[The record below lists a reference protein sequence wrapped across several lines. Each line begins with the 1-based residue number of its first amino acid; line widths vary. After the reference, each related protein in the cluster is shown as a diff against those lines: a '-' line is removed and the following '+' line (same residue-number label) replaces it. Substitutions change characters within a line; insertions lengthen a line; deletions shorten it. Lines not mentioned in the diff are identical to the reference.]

1 MCTRVVDEIKG
12 RTTAKQSCSLGQG
25 PRTDA
30 TSFSHEVRLITERL
44 TRTTTRLRTT
54 MPSITDHIDRLTTT
68 MKSVKAS
75 ASTITQHNPSSPFTK
90 SVLST
95 PLGDLIRDID
105 PSELGLFT
113 LVPPLRQQPRI
124 NTQSGAPP
132 EITRV
137 EVVSATPLRKHSSAT
152 RRDVLVQR
160 KEPEPE
166 VFAEAALK
174 YIDR

>member
-1 MCTRVVDEIKG
+1 
-12 RTTAKQSCSLGQG
+12 
-25 PRTDA
+25 
-30 TSFSHEVRLITERL
+30 
-44 TRTTTRLRTT
+44 
-54 MPSITDHIDRLTTT
+54 MPSITDHIDRLTAT

-75 ASTITQHNPSSPFTK
+75 ASTITQRNHPRLFTR
-90 SVLST
+90 SVLTT

-113 LVPPLRQQPRI
+113 LVPPPQQQTRV
-124 NTQSGAPP
+124 NAQSRPPP

-137 EVVSATPLRKHSSAT
+137 EVVSATPLRKHPSAQ
-152 RRDVLVQR
+152 RRNVLVQP

>member
-1 MCTRVVDEIKG
+1 
-12 RTTAKQSCSLGQG
+12 
-25 PRTDA
+25 
-30 TSFSHEVRLITERL
+30 
-44 TRTTTRLRTT
+44 

-75 ASTITQHNPSSPFTK
+75 ASTITQHNRPNPFTK
-90 SVLST
+90 AVLTT

-113 LVPPLRQQPRI
+113 LVPPLRQQPRV
-124 NTQSGAPP
+124 NTQAGGPP

-137 EVVSATPLRKHSSAT
+137 EVVSATPLRKHTLAR
-152 RRDVLVQR
+152 RRDVSVQH

>member
-1 MCTRVVDEIKG
+1 
-12 RTTAKQSCSLGQG
+12 
-25 PRTDA
+25 
-30 TSFSHEVRLITERL
+30 
-44 TRTTTRLRTT
+44 
-54 MPSITDHIDRLTTT
+54 MPSITDHVDRLTRT

-75 ASTITQHNPSSPFTK
+75 ASAMTQHNPSGPYTRA
-90 SVLST
+90 VLTT

-113 LVPPLRQQPRI
+113 LLPPSRVSTQP
-124 NTQSGAPP
+124 GPP
-132 EITRV
+132 QEIARV
-137 EVVSATPLRKHSSAT
+137 EVVSATPLRKHPSAQ
-152 RRDVLVQR
+152 RRDVLVQP

>member
-1 MCTRVVDEIKG
+1 
-12 RTTAKQSCSLGQG
+12 
-25 PRTDA
+25 
-30 TSFSHEVRLITERL
+30 
-44 TRTTTRLRTT
+44 
-54 MPSITDHIDRLTTT
+54 MPSITEHIDRLTTT

-75 ASTITQHNPSSPFTK
+75 ASTITQHNRPSLFT
-90 SVLST
+90 SHVLTT

-105 PSELGLFT
+105 LSELGLFT
-113 LVPPLRQQPRI
+113 LVPPLRQQPRV
-124 NTQSGAPP
+124 NTQTGAPP